1 MMQISNVEK
10 VVSKNGT
17 VQLEALPF
25 PPGELV
31 EVIVR
36 VRKELAPMA
45 RPCTLKGSV
54 LKYDLPLEPVA
65 EEEWDVLQ

>member
-1 MMQISNVEK
+1 MMQIYNVEK

-54 LKYDLPLEPVA
+54 LKFDLPLEPVA

>member
-1 MMQISNVEK
+1 MMRTYNVEK

-17 VQLEALPF
+17 VQLEGLPF

-36 VRKELAPMA
+36 ARKEPAPTA
-45 RPCTLKGSV
+45 RP
-54 LKYDLPLEPVA
+54 
-65 EEEWDVLQ
+65 

>member
-1 MMQISNVEK
+1 MMHTYNVEK

-25 PPGELV
+25 LPDELV

-36 VRKELAPMA
+36 PRKSPGTVAHPH
-45 RPCTLKGSV
+45 TLTGTV
-54 LKYDLPLEPVA
+54 LKYELPFEPVA
-65 EEEWDVLQ
+65 EEEWDALQ

>member
-1 MMQISNVEK
+1 MMHTYNVEK

-17 VQLEALPF
+17 VQLEALPI

-36 VRKELAPMA
+36 ARTGSAPVA
-45 RPCTLKGSV
+45 HPRTLKDTV
-54 LKYDLPLEPVA
+54 LKFELPFEPVA
-65 EEEWDVLQ
+65 EEEWDALQ